1 MAHKVR
7 VDVSFA
13 DLDQYQTMKNQLD
26 GVGLHMDTF
35 VTYCVDT
42 IWNQMLEEHKRQQAN
57 AREEQE
63 LVDEIVSDE
72 LDGNLE
78 QIPDAEG
85 LDIEEPQDGPADN
98 AAQG

>member
-57 AREEQE
+57 VKEEQE
-63 LVDEIVSDE
+63 LASEIVSHE
-72 LDGNLE
+72 SDGDIE
-78 QIPDAEG
+78 QVSESES
-85 LDIEEPQDGPADN
+85 LDIEEPSNQSAAN

>member
-13 DLDQYQTMKNQLD
+13 DLEQYQTMKNQLD

-57 AREEQE
+57 AKEEQE
-63 LVDEIVSDE
+63 LASEIVSHESDR
-72 LDGNLE
+72 
-78 QIPDAEG
+78 
-85 LDIEEPQDGPADN
+85 DIEQVPQPESLDTKEPLDQQADN
-98 AAQG
+98 VAQG